1 MNACRISENTPG
13 SFLVIF
19 GRDDMAGFVVSHAK
33 PSRLY
38 KSHAAAMKAARAWIG
53 R

>member
-19 GRDDMAGFVVSHAK
+19 GREDCAEFVVSHAK

-38 KSHAAAMKAARAWIG
+38 KSHQAAMRAVRAWVG
-53 R
+53 A